1 MTLLSA
7 LSARGAELEI
17 LKEMT
22 TSQLYLTDT
31 LDLVLIWL
39 VIMTL
44 VSALSVEGTELEILK
59 EMMTPQLYLTDTL
72 DLVLIWLVI
81 MTFVSVIW
89 IEVERKIRVNPVAR
103 PLDF

>member
-7 LSARGAELEI
+7 LSARGA
-17 LKEMT
+17 
-22 TSQLYLTDT
+22 
-31 LDLVLIWL
+31 
-39 VIMTL
+39 
-44 VSALSVEGTELEILK
+44 ELEILK

-89 IEVERKIRVNPVAR
+89 IEVARKIRVNPVAR